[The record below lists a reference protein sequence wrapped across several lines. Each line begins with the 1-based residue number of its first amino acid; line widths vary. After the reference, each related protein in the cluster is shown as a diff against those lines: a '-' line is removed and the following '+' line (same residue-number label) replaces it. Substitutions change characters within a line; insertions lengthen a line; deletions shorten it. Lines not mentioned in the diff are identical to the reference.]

1 MDPDIDRLF
10 AGLDLADR
18 RSLVVAVSGGSD
30 SLSLLFLTRAFLQS
44 HASHVRLLAVTVD
57 HNLRREAADE
67 AMAVQRLCQRFGI
80 EHRTLV
86 WRGDK
91 PASGL
96 IAAAREARY
105 DLLAQ
110 VAEEIGTDVIL
121 VGHTLDDQAETV
133 AMRAQRGAGAGLAG
147 MARSMLFDER
157 VWIVRP
163 LLGERRDA
171 LRKWLTAR
179 DISWIDDPSNDNPNF
194 ERVRM
199 RSQLAQDGT
208 AEGIAHEAEEA
219 GRSRRT
225 TSNDAAWLIDRHVT
239 MPVPGLFRV
248 NPEMF
253 AKTAVDPEAVL
264 LAFRA
269 LLAIVGGTPY
279 LPDADRSRALMAMMG
294 KGPARVA
301 LSRVVVDRRKN
312 DIWLMRERRN
322 LPTIEVRNLQQ
333 AWDGR
338 WVLHGGDEASDLR
351 VSAAGSGG
359 YDDNVSVGKTVPR
372 SLARAGMMTEPA
384 LYDGE
389 DLIGGIAG
397 QAARER
403 GVQARPVVAPY
414 ARFMPDFDLALASTL
429 ASLRGA
435 KVVPRSPW
443 KNHIEEGP

>member
-57 HNLRREAADE
+57 HNLRPEAADE

-105 DLLAQ
+105 DLLAEA
-110 VAEEIGTDVIL
+110 AEGIGADVIL

-163 LLGERRDA
+163 LLRERRET

-179 DISWIDDPSNDNPNF
+179 DLSWIDDPSNDNPNF
-194 ERVRM
+194 ERVRT
-199 RSQLAQDGT
+199 RLQLAEDGT
-208 AEGIAHEAEEA
+208 GEGIAREAEEA
-219 GRSRRT
+219 GNARRAA
-225 TSNDAAWLIDRHVT
+225 SNDAALLIDRHVT
-239 MPVPGLFRV
+239 MPVTGLFRV
-248 NPEMF
+248 GAEML
-253 AKTAVDPEAVL
+253 AGDAVDPEAVL
-264 LAFRA
+264 LAFRG
-269 LLAIVGGTPY
+269 LLAMVGGTPY
-279 LPDADRSRALMAMMG
+279 LPDVDRSRDLMAVMG

-312 DIWLMRERRN
+312 EIWLVRERRN
-322 LPTIEVRNLQQ
+322 MPTIELRHSRDI
-333 AWDGR
+333 WDGR
-338 WVLHGGDEASDLR
+338 WQVQGTVKTAGLQVAAEGAGRSDDELSIC
-351 VSAAGSGG
+351 
-359 YDDNVSVGKTVPR
+359 NTVPR
-372 SLARAGMMTEPA
+372 SLVHAAVAGEPA
-384 LYDGE
+384 LFDGE
-389 DLIGGIAG
+389 NFIGALGS
-397 QAARER
+397 QEARER
-403 GVQARPVVAPY
+403 GVEARPVVAPY
-414 ARFMPDFDLALASTL
+414 ARFLPDFDLALAGSL